1 MLKPLIYVLQ
11 FRGRASRSPGRRLVA
26 ELSAPSSALVTNL
39 LVEGLHGHYEL
50 APGGEARLRADVSLE
65 GDRFRTEGT
74 ITFAT
79 GHELCFRTIE
89 TARLAPTGDPHLT
102 HASVITEVIGG
113 TGQFRGAHGQ
123 IVSNILV
130 SDTGEVTDNHLGVI
144 FVEATAREETP
155 CTHAFDRA

>member
-1 MLKPLIYVLQ
+1 
-11 FRGRASRSPGRRLVA
+11 
-26 ELSAPSSALVTNL
+26 
-39 LVEGLHGHYEL
+39 VEGLRGHYEL

>member
-1 MLKPLIYVLQ
+1 MKPLTYALQ
-11 FRGRASRSPGRRLVA
+11 FRGRASRSSPLGMVA

-39 LVEGLHGHYEL
+39 LVDGLQGRYEL
-50 APGGEARLRADVSLE
+50 APGGEARLRADVSLDD
-65 GDRFRTEGT
+65 DRFRTDGT

-79 GHELCFRTIE
+79 GHELRFRTIE

-113 TGQFRGAHGQ
+113 TGQFRGARGQ

-144 FVEATAREETP
+144 FVEATP
-155 CTHAFDRA
+155 